1 MRISLSDVRWGLV
14 LVLISLIA
22 LASSSAAA
30 AQSTATILGQVTDQS
45 GAALPG
51 VTVTATSPALQ
62 VPQVMDVTNE
72 LGEYRLAPL
81 PIGVYEVAFDLPSF
95 RPAQRQSVRL
105 TVGFTARIDVSLE
118 LGSVAETVTVSG
130 AAPVVDVASTA
141 GTTLFTQE
149 MLEAIPTARN
159 GLISLLNLA
168 PGVRSFLDVG
178 GNMIEEN
185 PQARAF
191 GQSGQVWF
199 TIDGVS
205 TTHLN
210 AGGGNGS
217 YYDYETVDEV
227 RVQSLATDAEFQSRG
242 VQMAAIVKSGG
253 NQFHGGASWAQNN
266 KNFQSNNIDD
276 RLADLGFTI
285 GNALKTQ
292 YDVSGD
298 LGGRIIPNKL
308 WFYGGLRQRYNE
320 KEVLNA
326 FLPDGS
332 PAYDQT
338 KLRWRTGKIS
348 YQATAAHR
356 FIGFMQWGRKFE
368 RSKTSEVRSFEA
380 RSDRDVLTRP
390 AKGEWQGVRGNSLI
404 MSAGYN
410 YNLYDSY
417 IAFNTDGI
425 PGTTDLV
432 TQRVTGESGAAGE
445 RQVVTMKQ
453 TRGALTW
460 YKPNSFYGNHELKT
474 GAEYSVHGRVET
486 KEEQM
491 VNYHLF
497 YQNGVPYQFLPF
509 NAPTQPSV
517 FGNLFGSY
525 VRDSWTV
532 GRRLTLNLGL
542 RFDSQEAFVPEQ
554 CREAATGPA
563 DVVFPAACFSRV
575 QIKTWTSVAPRLHA
589 AFDLSGDG
597 RTVIKGGWGRYDHM
611 RQLDPD
617 LLRLAGNSQ
626 ALAVYRWRDLNGNLD
641 YDPGEVNLD
650 RNGPDFVE
658 TVGKLSQGT
667 ALPAAPPNNV
677 VNPDERQPRYDEL
690 SVSVERELIANF
702 ALKGTVVHSRTTN
715 VIRTQNNLRPYEAY
729 NVPVTRPD
737 PGPDGSVGTSDDP
750 GTTFTYFEF
759 PSALAGRRFEE
770 FMPVNDPN
778 ANQSYTG
785 TEVAVVKRL
794 SNRWQF
800 MGSYSFTKKNIPI
813 YGYLATGSFI
823 TGSFDSAHN
832 VGALTPNDE
841 INRSDLTWERN
852 GKAMGAYVFPA
863 DVQVSANF
871 EHRSGDRYARQVR
884 FTGGQTI
891 PNILLN
897 VEPIGTQHPPDLNLL
912 SFRVEK
918 SFRLLNTQKVAVR
931 VNLYNALNAN
941 TATVI
946 DPRSGSRF
954 LRPVNILPPR
964 IAELSASYTF

>member
-14 LVLISLIA
+14 LVLISLVA

-62 VPQVMDVTNE
+62 VPQVTDVTNE

-81 PIGVYEVAFDLPSF
+81 PIGEYEVAFDLASF
-95 RPAQRQSVRL
+95 RPAQRQNVRL

-118 LGSVAETVTVSG
+118 LGSVAETLTVSG

-276 RLADLGFTI
+276 RLADLGFTV

-292 YDVSGD
+292 YDLSGD

-308 WFYGGLRQRYNE
+308 WFYGGVRQRYNE

-326 FLPDGS
+326 FMPDGS

-390 AKGEWQGVRGNSLI
+390 AKAEWQGVRGNSLI
-404 MSAGYN
+404 VSAGYN

-417 IAFNTDGI
+417 IAFNTDGV
-425 PGTTDLV
+425 PGRTDLV

-453 TRGALTW
+453 TRGAVTW

-563 DVVFPAACFSRV
+563 DVVFPAALLLEGTDQDLDERGAAPSCRLRSVGRWQDRDQGWVGTLRSHAPAGSRSATAGWE
-575 QIKTWTSVAPRLHA
+575 QPGARRLPVARPEREPRL
-589 AFDLSGDG
+589 
-597 RTVIKGGWGRYDHM
+597 R
-611 RQLDPD
+611 
-617 LLRLAGNSQ
+617 
-626 ALAVYRWRDLNGNLD
+626 
-641 YDPGEVNLD
+641 
-650 RNGPDFVE
+650 
-658 TVGKLSQGT
+658 
-667 ALPAAPPNNV
+667 
-677 VNPDERQPRYDEL
+677 PR
-690 SVSVERELIANF
+690 
-702 ALKGTVVHSRTTN
+702 
-715 VIRTQNNLRPYEAY
+715 
-729 NVPVTRPD
+729 
-737 PGPDGSVGTSDDP
+737 
-750 GTTFTYFEF
+750 
-759 PSALAGRRFEE
+759 
-770 FMPVNDPN
+770 
-778 ANQSYTG
+778 
-785 TEVAVVKRL
+785 
-794 SNRWQF
+794 
-800 MGSYSFTKKNIPI
+800 
-813 YGYLATGSFI
+813 
-823 TGSFDSAHN
+823 
-832 VGALTPNDE
+832 
-841 INRSDLTWERN
+841 
-852 GKAMGAYVFPA
+852 
-863 DVQVSANF
+863 
-871 EHRSGDRYARQVR
+871 
-884 FTGGQTI
+884 
-891 PNILLN
+891 
-897 VEPIGTQHPPDLNLL
+897 
-912 SFRVEK
+912 
-918 SFRLLNTQKVAVR
+918 
-931 VNLYNALNAN
+931 
-941 TATVI
+941 
-946 DPRSGSRF
+946 
-954 LRPVNILPPR
+954 
-964 IAELSASYTF
+964 

>member
-30 AQSTATILGQVTDQS
+30 GQSTATILGQVTDQS

-62 VPQVMDVTNE
+62 VPQVTDVTNE

-81 PIGVYEVAFDLPSF
+81 PIGVYELTFDLASF
-95 RPAQRQSVRL
+95 RSGQRQNVRL

-118 LGSVAETVTVSG
+118 LGSVSETLTVSG
-130 AAPVVDVASTA
+130 AAPVVDVASTS

-217 YYDYETVDEV
+217 YYDYGTVDEV

-242 VQMAAIVKSGG
+242 VQMAAVVKSGG

-266 KNFQSNNIDD
+266 KHFQSNNIDE
-276 RLADLGFTI
+276 RLANLGFTV
-285 GNALKTQ
+285 GNALRTQ
-292 YDVSGD
+292 YDISGD
-298 LGGRIIPNKL
+298 LGGRLIPNKL

-326 FLPDGS
+326 FMPDGS

-338 KLRWRTGKIS
+338 KLRWRTGKLS
-348 YQATAAHR
+348 YQPTAAHR

-368 RSKTSEVRSFEA
+368 RSKTSEVRSFES

-390 AKGEWQGVRGNSLI
+390 AKAEWQGVRGNSLI
-404 MSAGYN
+404 VSAQYN
-410 YNLYDSY
+410 YNLYDSF
-417 IAFNTDGI
+417 IGFNTAGV
-425 PGTTDLV
+425 PGRTDLV

-445 RQVVTMKQ
+445 RLVNTMKQ
-453 TRGALTW
+453 SKGAVTW
-460 YKPNSFYGNHELKT
+460 YKPNSFYGNHELKA
-474 GAEYSVHGRVET
+474 GLEYTVHGRIER

-497 YQNGVPYQFLPF
+497 FQNGVPYQFLPF
-509 NAPTQPSV
+509 NAPTEPSV
-517 FGNLFGSY
+517 FANMVGSY

-542 RFDSQEAFVPEQ
+542 RLDSQEAFVPEQ
-554 CREAATGPA
+554 CREAATPPA
-563 DVVFPAACFSRV
+563 DVVFPAACFARV
-575 QIKTWTSVAPRLHA
+575 QIKTWRSVAPRLHA
-589 AFDLSGDG
+589 AFDVSGDG

-626 ALAVYRWRDLNGNLD
+626 ALAVYRWNDLNGNLD

-677 VNPDERQPRYDEL
+677 VNPNERQPKYDEL
-690 SVSVERELIANF
+690 SVSLERELISNL
-702 ALKGTVVHSRTTN
+702 ALKGTVVYSRTTN

-737 PGPDGSVGTSDDP
+737 PGPDGIVATSDDP

-759 PSALAGRRFEE
+759 SPELAGRRFEE

-778 ANQSYTG
+778 ANQSYTA

-800 MGSYSFTKKNIPI
+800 MGSYSATKKNIPI
-813 YGYLATGSFI
+813 YGYLASGSFI
-823 TGSFDSAHN
+823 TGSFDSAHS

-852 GKAMGAYVFPA
+852 GKVMGAYNFPA

-871 EHRSGDRYARQVR
+871 EHRSGDQYARQVR
-884 FTGGQTI
+884 FTGGRTI

-897 VEPIGTQHPPDLNLL
+897 VEPIGTQHSPDLNLL

-918 SFRLLNTQKVAVR
+918 TIRLLNTQRVNVR

>member
-1 MRISLSDVRWGLV
+1 MRSSVSRVRWAFV
-14 LVLISLIA
+14 LVLIGLFA
-22 LASSSAAA
+22 LDGSPAAG
-30 AQSTATILGQVTDQS
+30 QSTASIVGQVTDQS

-62 VPQVMDVTNE
+62 VPQVTDVTNE

-81 PIGVYEVAFDLPSF
+81 PIGVYDVAFDLTSF
-95 RPAQRQSVRL
+95 RPAQRQNVRL
-105 TVGFTARIDVSLE
+105 TVGFTAKIDVSLG
-118 LGSVAETVTVSG
+118 LATVAETVTVTG
-130 AAPVVDVASTA
+130 AAPVVDVASTS
-141 GTTLFTQE
+141 GSTLFTQE

-217 YYDYETVDEV
+217 YYDYGTVDEV

-253 NQFHGGASWAQNN
+253 NQFHGSGSWAQNN
-266 KNFQSNNIDD
+266 SHFQSDNIDE
-276 RLADLGFTI
+276 RLAALGFKV

-292 YDVSGD
+292 YDLSGD
-298 LGGRIIPNKL
+298 LGGRLVRNKL
-308 WFYGGLRQRYNE
+308 WFYGGLRKRYNE

-326 FLPDGS
+326 FMPDGS
-332 PAYDQT
+332 PAYDKT
-338 KLRWRTGKIS
+338 NLRWRTGKLS
-348 YQATAAHR
+348 YQATAGNR

-368 RSKTSEVRSFEA
+368 RSKTSEVRSFES
-380 RSDRDVLTRP
+380 RSDRNVLTRP

-404 MSAGYN
+404 VSAAYN
-410 YNLYDSY
+410 YNLYDS
-417 IAFNTDGI
+417 IIGFNTQGV
-425 PGTTDLV
+425 PGRTDLV

-445 RQVVTMKQ
+445 RQLVNMKQ
-453 TRGALTW
+453 TRGAVTW
-460 YKPNSFYGNHELKT
+460 YKPNWLYGNHELKA
-474 GAEYSVHGRVET
+474 GLEYSVHGRIET

-497 YQNGVPYQFLPF
+497 VQNGVPYQFLPF
-509 NAPTQPSV
+509 NSPTQPSV
-517 FGNLFGSY
+517 FANMVASY

-542 RFDSQEAFVPEQ
+542 RFDSQDAFVPEQ
-554 CREAATGPA
+554 CREAAKPPA
-563 DVVFPAACFSRV
+563 DVVFPAECYSRV
-575 QIKTWTSVAPRLHA
+575 QIKTWRSVAPRLHA
-589 AFDLSGDG
+589 AYDLSGDG

-617 LLRLAGNSQ
+617 LLRLARNGQ
-626 ALAVYRWRDLNGNLD
+626 ALAVYRWHDLNGNLD

-667 ALPAAPPNNV
+667 ALPPPPPINV
-677 VNPDERQPRYDEL
+677 VNPNEGQPKYDEL
-690 SVSVERELIANF
+690 SVSLERELIANL
-702 ALKGTVVHSRTTN
+702 AVKGTAVYSRTTN
-715 VIRTQNNLRPYEAY
+715 VIRTQNNLRPYETY

-737 PGPDGSVGTSDDP
+737 PGPDGSVGTADDP
-750 GTTFTYFEF
+750 GTMFTYFEF
-759 PSALAGRRFEE
+759 SPDLAGRRFEE
-770 FMPVNDPN
+770 FMPINDPN
-778 ANQSYTG
+778 ANQDYKG
-785 TEVAVVKRL
+785 MEVALFKRL

-800 MGSYSFTKKNIPI
+800 MGSYSATKKNIPI

-832 VGALTPNDE
+832 VGGYTPNDE
-841 INRSDLTWERN
+841 INRADRTWERN
-852 GKAMGAYVFPA
+852 GKLMGAYILPA
-863 DVQVSANF
+863 AVQVSANF
-871 EHRSGDRYARQVR
+871 EHRSGDQYARQVR
-884 FTGGQTI
+884 FTGGRTI

-897 VEPIGTQHPPDLNLL
+897 VEPIGTQSSPDLNLL

-918 SFRLLNTQKVAVR
+918 TFTLFNTQKVAAR

-946 DPRSGSRF
+946 DPRSGARF

-964 IAELSASYTF
+964 IAELSATYSF